1 VARGQVAN
9 TYIVAEAEDGLV
21 LVDQHAAHERLVLE
35 RLRAA
40 GAGEAVAASQALL
53 IPEVVELDEPA
64 CDRLEENT
72 ERFAAFGLVLE
83 RFGPTAM
90 LVRAL
95 PTVLARGDPQAL
107 IRDLADDL
115 AGHGEALLLGEKI
128 DHVLATMACHGSVR
142 AGRTL
147 SVAEMNALL
156 REMERTPRSG
166 QCNHGRPTWIKLSM
180 ADVEKLFGRH

>member
-1 VARGQVAN
+1 
-9 TYIVAEAEDGLV
+9 
-21 LVDQHAAHERLVLE
+21 
-35 RLRAA
+35 
-40 GAGEAVAASQALL
+40 
-53 IPEVVELDEPA
+53 
-64 CDRLEENT
+64 
-72 ERFAAFGLVLE
+72 
-83 RFGPTAM
+83 PTAM

-107 IRDLADDL
+107 ICDLADDL

-166 QCNHGRPTWIKLSM
+166 QCNHGRPTWVKLSM